1 MSNFTPINFDV
12 FDYKNENVL
21 SSYALPNTPFKF
33 VPDIKNFNAL
43 EVLWDFGDNTK
54 SMSLTGV
61 KYYDEP
67 GRYLVK
73 LVIYDCFSNTTISTI
88 SKEIEIFDFLP
99 KTFNVDF
106 DDSNEYDNINWK
118 CGKIN
123 GPVFVSAQYSRRE
136 NPVDIFYRVNNT
148 SSTYYFDIESD
159 KYNHLKNTHS
169 FFEKIYNRNINS
181 FQFSEI
187 DRITIKPQEIYAKID
202 GNQIIVCDKNDSN
215 SFFVGLSGSNEFY
228 FKDDK
233 IGKINVDLFF
243 DKKESIEKWN
253 NLLGITLSA
262 NIIENDDVD
271 RLSITSNGLD
281 GEFYSI
287 SSFKI
292 DKEKFSGTDISFT
305 IKIKDNENFT
315 VKNFPPLSSSI
326 SFSVLSADNIIDN
339 NNYTLT
345 ITESI
350 SGSCRGY
357 IHFNK
362 NSTIFDVQ
370 LSASIASNNDQGTSY
385 NLFGITDYFNVI
397 PQDFLNIIKKN
408 EDYDAKETYKGLR
421 FQEFLLDYN
430 TLFDDFLGSILGD
443 SESSYDTLGKKTYEK
458 ITNFIENTQDIDRSE
473 IYQLISLMSM
483 MNNEENQFSS
493 NYFSYPEKIKRIIDL
508 GTISSNKLFGTNNK
522 FRENF
527 DIKGYA
533 SKDVFGVN
541 LGNEINTDTYIISAG
556 IPIVA
561 LEKFSNTYTLLNTQQ
576 PLEYTQIQT
585 FPLSTYTYDWG
596 WPLVL
601 PDNYSYDILNKYY
614 LFFEYIPTIEGSI
627 TENTIINKNDIENA
641 INQRNV
647 LLTENGLTLLTEEDE
662 TILINSGE
670 NLKNIMFK
678 ITLMDTLYQSLSL
691 VK

>member
-1 MSNFTPINFDV
+1 
-12 FDYKNENVL
+12 L
-21 SSYALPNTPFKF
+21 
-33 VPDIKNFNAL
+33 
-43 EVLWDFGDNTK
+43 
-54 SMSLTGV
+54 
-61 KYYDEP
+61 
-67 GRYLVK
+67 
-73 LVIYDCFSNTTISTI
+73 
-88 SKEIEIFDFLP
+88 
-99 KTFNVDF
+99 
-106 DDSNEYDNINWK
+106 
-118 CGKIN
+118 
-123 GPVFVSAQYSRRE
+123 RE

-148 SSTYYFDIESD
+148 SSTYYFDIEND
-159 KYNHLKNTHS
+159 KYNHLENTHS

-202 GNQIIVCDKNDSN
+202 SNQIIICDKNDSN
-215 SFFVGLSGSNEFY
+215 SFFVGLSGNNEFY

-262 NIIENDDVD
+262 NIIENDDID

-370 LSASIASNNDQGTSY
+370 LSASIASNNDQGTPY

-561 LEKFSNTYTLLNTQQ
+561 LEKFSNTYTLLNTEQ
-576 PLEYTQIQT
+576 PLEYTRINTLLTENGLTLLNEEDETILIDNVEAQT

-601 PDNYSYDILNKYY
+601 PDNYSYDVLNKYY

-627 TENTIINKNDIENA
+627 TENTIINKTDIENA
-641 INQRNV
+641 INQRNI
-647 LLTENGLTLLTEEDE
+647 LLTENGLTLLTEENE